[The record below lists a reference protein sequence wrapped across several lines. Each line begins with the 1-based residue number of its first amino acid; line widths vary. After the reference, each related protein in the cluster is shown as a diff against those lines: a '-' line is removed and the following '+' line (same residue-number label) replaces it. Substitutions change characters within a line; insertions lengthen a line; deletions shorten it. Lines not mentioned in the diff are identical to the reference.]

1 METIIL
7 FAPLV
12 GALVAGL
19 TWRVISDAGAQW
31 AATGFAFF
39 AAILSWVVWINFN
52 GDLQQIYVLDWVRSG
67 TLDAALAIRL
77 DAISAEM
84 MVIVTTLSALAH
96 LYAMGFMERDKAF
109 DEGRSFR
116 PRFFAYLSLFTFAML
131 ILVTADNLL
140 QLLLGLQVSGVMAYL
155 LIAFRLHYKN
165 ANAAAIK
172 SFVLC
177 GIGHAGLILGVAGLF
192 ALTDSVA
199 FDDIFA
205 ALPEL
210 DQAPVMFGLTGLEL
224 SAGFILLGALAVS
237 AQILFHVWLPDAMEA
252 PAPAAAL
259 LSAVLVVSGAFV
271 IWRLA
276 PIYAEVRAVSNLMLG
291 IGTATA
297 LFAGLAACAQ
307 TDIKR
312 TMGFVASAQVGMI
325 FAALGLDLG
334 LGLYNI
340 ASVQIPLFV
349 VVQVMLVLCVGAIT
363 RAFDDNRDMRGFGG
377 LRQKLPTIALTMT
390 LAALVAT
397 GFGVAQSS
405 LAVFAPETGN
415 LLFEF
420 AYAAHPVTFWTLTVA
435 AGLGVFS
442 IWRVV
447 FLSFNGPSRAPQD
460 VFDAVEGSPTVM
472 VVTLAVLSVRML
484 GSVVWEI
491 NTLSALP
498 GLAAPGWISMSPFVA
513 TVAGFV
519 LALWFYILQPGLTK
533 GLATF
538 MKGAHEALRQGF
550 YIDRLYDLAVT
561 APLKRLGAV
570 LSETGDGRILDGG
583 FAAMSARLAPGVS
596 DIVDRR
602 FGGLLLCCAVL
613 VFFGLVVV
621 ITWTVLTGGQG

>member
-1 METIIL
+1 M
-7 FAPLV
+7 
-12 GALVAGL
+12 AGL

-39 AAILSWVVWINFN
+39 AAILSWVVWISFS
-52 GDLQQIYVLDWVRSG
+52 GDMQQIYVLDWVRSG

-84 MVIVTTLSALAH
+84 MVIVTTTSALAH

-140 QLLLGLQVSGVMAYL
+140 QLVLGLQVSGVMAYL

-172 SFVLC
+172 TFVVS
-177 GIGHAGLILGVAGLF
+177 GIGHAGMILGVAGLY

-199 FDDIFA
+199 LDDIFA
-205 ALPEL
+205 ALPDL
-210 DQAPVMFGLTGLEL
+210 DRTPLLFGLSGLEL
-224 SAGFILLGALAVS
+224 SSGLILLGALAIS

-259 LSAVLVVSGAFV
+259 LSAVFVAGGAFI

-276 PIYAEVRAVSNLMLG
+276 PIYAEVRTVSNLMLG
-291 IGTATA
+291 MGAATA
-297 LFAGLAACAQ
+297 LIAGLVASAQ

-312 TMGFVASAQVGMI
+312 AMGFVASAQMGMI

-349 VVQVMLVLCVGAIT
+349 VVQAMLVLCVGAIT

-420 AYAAHPVTFWTLTVA
+420 AFAAHPVTFWVLTAA
-435 AGLGVFS
+435 AGLGVFA

-460 VFDAVEGSPTVM
+460 VFNAVERSPTVM
-472 VVTLAVLSVRML
+472 VVTLAALSVLML

-491 NTLSALP
+491 NTLSALT
-498 GLAAPGWISMSPFVA
+498 GLAAPAWISMSPFVA
-513 TVAGFV
+513 TVLGFV
-519 LALWFYILQPGLTK
+519 LALWFYILQPALPKTLASSMK
-533 GLATF
+533 GL
-538 MKGAHEALRQGF
+538 HELLRQGF
-550 YIDRLYDLAVT
+550 YVDRVYELALT
-561 APLKRLGAV
+561 APLKRLGGF
-570 LSETGDGRILDGG
+570 LSDVGDGRVLDGAV
-583 FAAMSARLAPGVS
+583 AALSARLAPSYS

-602 FGGLLLCCAVL
+602 FGGVLLCGAALVL
-613 VFFGLVVV
+613 FGLVAV

>member
-7 FAPLV
+7 FAPLA
-12 GALVAGL
+12 GALMAGL

-39 AAILSWVVWINFN
+39 AAILSWVVWISFS
-52 GDLQQIYVLDWVRSG
+52 GDMQQIYVLDWVRSG

-84 MVIVTTLSALAH
+84 MVIVTTTSALAH

-140 QLLLGLQVSGVMAYL
+140 QLVLGLQVSGVMAYL

-172 SFVLC
+172 TFVVS
-177 GIGHAGLILGVAGLF
+177 GIGHAGMILGTAGLY

-199 FDDIFA
+199 LDDIFA
-205 ALPEL
+205 ALPDL
-210 DQAPVMFGLTGLEL
+210 DRTPLLFGLSGLEL
-224 SAGFILLGALAVS
+224 SSGLILLGALAIS
-237 AQILFHVWLPDAMEA
+237 AQVLFHVWLPDAMEA

-259 LSAVLVVSGAFV
+259 LSAVFVAGGAFI

-276 PIYAEVRAVSNLMLG
+276 PIYAELRAVSNLMLG
-291 IGTATA
+291 MGAATA
-297 LFAGLAACAQ
+297 LIAGVVASAQ

-312 TMGFVASAQVGMI
+312 TMGFVASAQMGMI

-349 VVQVMLVLCVGAIT
+349 VVQAMLVLCVGAIT

-420 AYAAHPVTFWTLTVA
+420 AFAAHPVTFWVLTAA
-435 AGLGVFS
+435 AGLGVFA

-460 VFDAVEGSPTVM
+460 VFNAVERSPTVM
-472 VVTLAVLSVRML
+472 VVTLAALSVLML

-491 NTLSALP
+491 NTLSALT
-498 GLAAPGWISMSPFVA
+498 GLAAPAWISMSPFVA
-513 TVAGFV
+513 TVLGFV
-519 LALWFYILQPGLTK
+519 LALWFYILQPALPKTLASSMK
-533 GLATF
+533 GL
-538 MKGAHEALRQGF
+538 HELLRQGF
-550 YIDRLYDLAVT
+550 YVDRVYELALT
-561 APLKRLGAV
+561 APLKRLGGF
-570 LSETGDGRILDGG
+570 LSDVGDGRVLDGAV
-583 FAAMSARLAPGVS
+583 AALSARLAPSYS

-602 FGGLLLCCAVL
+602 FGGVLLCGAALVL
-613 VFFGLVVV
+613 FGLVAV

>member
-7 FAPLV
+7 FAPLA
-12 GALVAGL
+12 GALMAGL

-39 AAILSWVVWINFN
+39 AAILSWVVWISFS
-52 GDLQQIYVLDWVRSG
+52 GDMQQIYVLDWVRSG

-84 MVIVTTLSALAH
+84 MVIVTTTSALAH

-140 QLLLGLQVSGVMAYL
+140 QLVLGLQVSGVMAYL

-172 SFVLC
+172 TFVVS
-177 GIGHAGLILGVAGLF
+177 GIGHAGMILGTAGLY

-199 FDDIFA
+199 LDDIFA
-205 ALPEL
+205 ALPDL
-210 DQAPVMFGLTGLEL
+210 DRTPLLFGLSGLEL
-224 SAGFILLGALAVS
+224 SSGLILLGALAIS

-259 LSAVLVVSGAFV
+259 LSAVFVAGGAFI

-276 PIYAEVRAVSNLMLG
+276 PIYAEVRTVSNLMLG
-291 IGTATA
+291 MGAATA
-297 LFAGLAACAQ
+297 LIAGLVASAQ

-312 TMGFVASAQVGMI
+312 AMGFVASAQMGMI

-349 VVQVMLVLCVGAIT
+349 VVQAMLVLCVGAIT

-420 AYAAHPVTFWTLTVA
+420 AFAAHPVTFWVLTAA
-435 AGLGVFS
+435 AGLGVFA

-460 VFDAVEGSPTVM
+460 VFNAVERSPTVM
-472 VVTLAVLSVRML
+472 VVTLAALSVLML

-491 NTLSALP
+491 NTLSALT
-498 GLAAPGWISMSPFVA
+498 GLAAPAWISMSPFVA
-513 TVAGFV
+513 TVLGFV
-519 LALWFYILQPGLTK
+519 LALWFYILQPALPKTLASSMK
-533 GLATF
+533 GL
-538 MKGAHEALRQGF
+538 HELLRQGF
-550 YIDRLYDLAVT
+550 YVDRVYELALT
-561 APLKRLGAV
+561 APLKRLGGF
-570 LSETGDGRILDGG
+570 LSDVGDGRVLDGAV
-583 FAAMSARLAPGVS
+583 AALSARLAPSYS

-602 FGGLLLCCAVL
+602 FGGVLLCGAALVL
-613 VFFGLVVV
+613 FGLVAV